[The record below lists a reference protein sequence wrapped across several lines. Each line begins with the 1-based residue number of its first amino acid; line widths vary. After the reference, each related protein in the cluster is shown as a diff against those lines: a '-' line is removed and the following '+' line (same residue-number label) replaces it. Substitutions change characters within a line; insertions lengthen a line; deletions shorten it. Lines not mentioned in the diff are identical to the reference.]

1 MNLVSLNLAGVD
13 LARDA
18 ILMGSA
24 AAAGAINSVAGGGTL
39 LSFPAA
45 LAAGLPPLVANASN
59 AVALTP
65 GSLAAA
71 WTYRHFLGDQKR
83 LVVLLAFPATVGAVL
98 GAIILRHTRPSVFVA
113 IVPWLILGATLVI
126 LLQQLGLRF
135 GHRPAATIAVTA
147 TATATPQSLWGR
159 RFGLVIFFQF
169 LVGIYG
175 GYFGGAM
182 GIIMLA
188 YLSLL
193 GGMEIHQMNAI
204 KNALAGLVNG
214 VASIYFLTR
223 GMVDPRAAALMTAG
237 AILGGVAGARVA
249 RRIQPRVVRWVVI
262 AIGLGLAAVFA
273 LRGLGKT

>member
-1 MNLVSLNLAGVD
+1 MEGTIAAMN

-18 ILMGSA
+18 FLVGSA

-45 LAAGLPPLVANASN
+45 LAAGLPPLMANATN

-71 WTYRHFLGDQKR
+71 WSYRHFLGNRKR
-83 LVVLLAFPATVGAVL
+83 LAALLALPASGGAVL
-98 GAIILRHTRPSVFVA
+98 GAIILRHTRPAVFEA

-126 LLQQLGLRF
+126 LLQQLGLRLVA
-135 GHRPAATIAVTA
+135 RAPAPEPAPHAR
-147 TATATPQSLWGR
+147 GR
-159 RFGLVIFFQF
+159 LALVIFFQF

-188 YLSLL
+188 YLSLI

-214 VASIYFLTR
+214 VASIYFVAR
-223 GMVDPRAAALMTAG
+223 GMVDARAAALMTVG
-237 AILGGVAGARVA
+237 AILGGFAGARIA
-249 RRIQPRVVRWVVI
+249 RRIQPRAVRWVVI
-262 AIGLGLAAVFA
+262 AIGLGLAALFA
-273 LRGLGKT
+273 LRGFGKT